1 MSQAWIP
8 SETASSK
15 GKGPHVIFLLGPQ
28 APLPSSCSLCVRT
41 LGLLVPGNLAVA
53 THLLI
58 YCPGTCVYRVVDG
71 IEDGCGSDQPKF
83 SFRVGQSGPECSSS
97 PSPGPGTGAWVW
109 GEVGR
114 AVPLSCEPL

>member
-1 MSQAWIP
+1 M
-8 SETASSK
+8 
-15 GKGPHVIFLLGPQ
+15 
-28 APLPSSCSLCVRT
+28 
-41 LGLLVPGNLAVA
+41 A

-58 YCPGTCVYRVVDG
+58 YCPGTCLHRVVDG

-114 AVPLSCEPL
+114 AVPLSCEPLRNRQDIDFSWKPSCPHLPA